1 MLHFVNLISCNW
13 IETKKCNRTAIW
25 DLHLEYIYIHIYKQ
39 KYLNKNVLVSKYL
52 KHLVEITKSYHFF
65 CFKYRQLPRTASIFR
80 RMHTKC
86 MQVITFERSVAAKCC
101 IPCVYVKDGHMEKQ
115 DNLER
120 IQSTLI
126 YILHHGI

>member
-13 IETKKCNRTAIW
+13 IETKKCNRTAYLRHTFRI
-25 DLHLEYIYIHIYKQ
+25 HYNHIHVYIY
-39 KYLNKNVLVSKYL
+39 NKNILVSKYW